1 MFLVPD
7 RKMFNFEWT
16 NYWWLSLNVRLKWLS
31 SFELF
36 QAWCLNNSKQIFDN
50 WFNYCQ
56 SELSGW
62 AQILQAGAGGSYLGD
77 IHFHFFPL
85 WSDFSFFPFLAFTSS
100 TENTQ
105 LWRPFTCTLSHSHIQ
120 SLHAHALSL
129 LLSFSLTHTLSYP
142 LSHATHQKASAYTW
156 LL

>member
-7 RKMFNFEWT
+7 RKKFNFEWT

-36 QAWCLNNSKQIFDN
+36 QAWCLNNSKQIF
-50 WFNYCQ
+50 YCQ

-62 AQILQAGAGGSYLGD
+62 NQILHAGAGGSYLGD
-77 IHFHFFPL
+77 IHFHFFPV

-120 SLHAHALSL
+120 SLRAHALSL
-129 LLSFSLTHTLSYP
+129 LLSFSLTHTLSLTLYRTQHTRK
-142 LSHATHQKASAYTW
+142 LALTLDCFS
-156 LL
+156 